1 MRGSLR
7 SFQYLIQI
15 FFIRL
20 QPLLRRESPI
30 HKALFWVAISILQL
44 DESSL
49 YASGLAF
56 LEQNLL
62 TLESHGNFEHDPI
75 DVVMMTTREA
85 LGKFAN
91 RFFFSSF
98 ARIFYLYKYCSA
110 TYLDCIYSTN

>member
-91 RFFFSSF
+91 RFFFF
-98 ARIFYLYKYCSA
+98 LIL
-110 TYLDCIYSTN
+110 